1 LQIIAKDGPK
11 RYAPP
16 NSSQGANPK
25 SDGEIHGMRHISN
38 SLVVCGLL
46 FSAFLLNMFAAQDLK
61 SAQQTATASL
71 AAPREFYAEPSAQR
85 LARGKYLVEGTAQC
99 FQCHSQ
105 PDFEKGFGQP
115 MPGTEGAGQFID
127 REEIDHELY
136 PGGIVCPNITPDK
149 ETGAGTW
156 TDAQFEQ
163 AIRHGIGHDGR
174 NLIRFMPYS
183 FFRSMT
189 DEDVASVIVYLR
201 SIPAVK
207 NVLPKMKLGFEV
219 KTDMRPE
226 MELLLA
232 PDATDQVRHG
242 WYLVRIAH
250 CNACHTPH
258 DEAGNAQTDQ
268 MFGGGRRFQGPWG
281 DVVSANITCH
291 PSGISHYDAAMFI
304 NTIRTG
310 RASAG
315 VRDLSTIMP
324 YSYFRKMSDEDLTAI
339 FAYLHSVKPVFHEVD
354 NSEPPTFCKICKQK
368 HGLGERN

>member
-11 RYAPP
+11 RYSPP

-25 SDGEIHGMRHISN
+25 TDGEIQRLRHISI
-38 SLVVCGLL
+38 SLAVCVLL
-46 FSAFLLNMFAAQDLK
+46 FSAFLLNIFAAQDFK

-71 AAPREFYAEPSAQR
+71 AAPREFHAEPSAQR

-127 REEIDHELY
+127 REEIDQKLY
-136 PGGIVCPNITPDK
+136 PEGIVCPNITPDK

-226 MELLLA
+226 MELMKREMRK
-232 PDATDQVRHG
+232 PTR
-242 WYLVRIAH
+242 
-250 CNACHTPH
+250 CS
-258 DEAGNAQTDQ
+258 AGAVASKGLGVMSSAQTSPAILRESPITT
-268 MFGGGRRFQGPWG
+268 RRC
-281 DVVSANITCH
+281 SSR
-291 PSGISHYDAAMFI
+291 PSVPAAPQPECAI
-304 NTIRTG
+304 CPP
-310 RASAG
+310 SC
-315 VRDLSTIMP
+315 
-324 YSYFRKMSDEDLTAI
+324 LTVT
-339 FAYLHSVKPVFHEVD
+339 SGK
-354 NSEPPTFCKICKQK
+354 
-368 HGLGERN
+368 